1 MSHCPT
7 RDDSAPA
14 PSLGPTVRPAT
25 TVLPVFLLSD
35 PRRRQG
41 RGAPSVRPAT
51 MGGGPRART
60 TTDWAR
66 RHSKVRTPKQAA
78 RGSQMPVQL
87 YSWARCPKGGSAVMR
102 LRPCL
107 AQHPT
112 VLLLGHGAPPC
123 GRALQAGGGS
133 LSLRVLLSAA
143 RGVGSRSGHTVSRV
157 PSMATLPVLPA
168 CKLQLGEHAR
178 PGHPQLSAADFV
190 GAGDWAL
197 MQCESRSGRGKCIP

>member
-133 LSLRVLLSAA
+133 LSAFPACASLGRTRRGFALGAHGVSGAKHGHAPGPASVQASAWGACSPGASAA
-143 RGVGSRSGHTVSRV
+143 FSRRLCRSG
-157 PSMATLPVLPA
+157 
-168 CKLQLGEHAR
+168 
-178 PGHPQLSAADFV
+178 
-190 GAGDWAL
+190 
-197 MQCESRSGRGKCIP
+197 